1 MDNNLKKIICRKCG
15 GNHFTVKCGKE
26 TNPVND
32 NVKPYNNDK
41 VNDNVKPYNNDKVN
55 DKPHNDNLKPYNN
68 VKLDN
73 DKVNNKPVN
82 NKPFNKSAFKPYK
95 EHNKPKP
102 EYKQKYKVQM
112 SNLPDDITEEEL
124 MELTSDWGNICR
136 IKVVKHTENNYA
148 YVDFLYQDQAEYF
161 VKALDKTPFDNLYL
175 SVILSN

>member
-26 TNPVND
+26 SKQDESV
-32 NVKPYNNDK
+32 NNDK
-41 VNDNVKPYNNDKVN
+41 QVN
-55 DKPHNDNLKPYNN
+55 DKQVNDKLVNDKQVNDKSFNDNH
-68 VKLDN
+68 
-73 DKVNNKPVN
+73 N
-82 NKPFNKSAFKPYK
+82 NKPFIKSAFKPYK
-95 EHNKPKP
+95 DQDSKKYNKPKT
-102 EYKQKYKVQM
+102 EYRQKYKVQM

-136 IKVVKHTENNYA
+136 IKVVKHTEYNHA
-148 YVDFLYQDQAEYF
+148 YIEFLYQDQAEYF